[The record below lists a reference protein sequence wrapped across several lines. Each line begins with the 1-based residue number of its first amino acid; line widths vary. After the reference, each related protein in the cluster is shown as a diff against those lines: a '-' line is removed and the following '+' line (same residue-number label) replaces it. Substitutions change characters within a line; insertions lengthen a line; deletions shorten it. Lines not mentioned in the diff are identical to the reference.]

1 MLGQREPA
9 KLGPPARRNT
19 SLSLMAD
26 PYTPASTASFP
37 PDSPYWLLATRGKSA
52 RRRCAFANRP
62 RGLLS
67 PRDAVP
73 VGRQAPAVG
82 APDVGH

>member
-26 PYTPASTASFP
+26 PYTPASTASFRQILRTGYSRREANQLVDAARSRTDLE
-37 PDSPYWLLATRGKSA
+37 DS
-52 RRRCAFANRP
+52 
-62 RGLLS
+62 
-67 PRDAVP
+67 
-73 VGRQAPAVG
+73 
-82 APDVGH
+82 